1 MSLSARDIAFY
12 VTALLAFPLLMTLA
26 SVAASDDAPD
36 RTTPL
41 FHRGGGGHV
50 PSATND

>member
-12 VTALLAFPLLMTLA
+12 ITALLAFPLLMTLA
-26 SVAASDDAPD
+26 SLAASDEEPD
-36 RTTPL
+36 RTAPL
-41 FHRGGGGHV
+41 FHRSGGGHV